1 MIPQQVSDRWQSV
14 RSTTISYY
22 TDFGKFRIKVLELQ
36 IPILSFKFAPQDVN
50 LVAKLA
56 ELGFG
61 QFESELGDF
70 ESDHLVQNSTQN
82 QNQKRLAER
91 VLR

>member
-1 MIPQQVSDRWQSV
+1 MVQKALRKRKLVNLTCFQFSPQ
-14 RSTTISYY
+14 
-22 TDFGKFRIKVLELQ
+22 E
-36 IPILSFKFAPQDVN
+36 VN

-56 ELGFG
+56 KLGFG
-61 QFESELGDF
+61 QFESDLGPFESELGN
-70 ESDHLVQNSTQN
+70 ETQN

>member
-1 MIPQQVSDRWQSV
+1 M
-14 RSTTISYY
+14 
-22 TDFGKFRIKVLELQ
+22 
-36 IPILSFKFAPQDVN
+36 N

-61 QFESELGDF
+61 QFESDLGPFESELGN
-70 ESDHLVQNSTQN
+70 ETQN

>member
-1 MIPQQVSDRWQSV
+1 MLATYEFHSNSI
-14 RSTTISYY
+14 
-22 TDFGKFRIKVLELQ
+22 
-36 IPILSFKFAPQDVN
+36 FKFPPQDVN

-61 QFESELGDF
+61 QFESDLGDF

>member
-1 MIPQQVSDRWQSV
+1 MRIAQADCFQFSPQ
-14 RSTTISYY
+14 
-22 TDFGKFRIKVLELQ
+22 E
-36 IPILSFKFAPQDVN
+36 VN

-56 ELGFG
+56 KLGFG
-61 QFESELGDF
+61 QFESDLGHF
-70 ESDHLVQNSTQN
+70 ESELRNETQN